1 MQQMKEVFQEAPIAD
16 VVALGLD
23 ILSREINK
31 ESRGHIDECHENVHN
46 EVGEKESPTM
56 KF

>member
-1 MQQMKEVFQEAPIAD
+1 MQQMKEVFQEAPITD

-31 ESRGHIDECHENVHN
+31 ESRGLIDECHENVHN